1 MEIYTAATQ
10 GKLDMMK
17 EIIEEKKY
25 SVLEEV
31 SKSGYF
37 WTAFHFASH
46 YGKPDVLQYLIDAH
60 SNHPNKFD
68 IYNIQTV
75 EGKTALM

>member
-10 GKLDMMK
+10 GKLDLMK
-17 EIIEEKKY
+17 EIIEEKKF

-46 YGKPDVLQYLIDAH
+46 YGKPQVLQYIIDVYAD
-60 SNHPNKFD
+60 SPNKFD

-75 EGKTALM
+75 EGKTPLM